1 MVPIMMQLL
10 ILSLPIKP
18 VLKLLKKDTICLM
31 VGKLLMLEENQ
42 PKQKNILSKPNE
54 PGARGIGSDMID
66 DFNKHIKSVSVE
78 EIQKC
83 KKKRKR

>member
-1 MVPIMMQLL
+1 MVVLTDGQSGLILMVPIMMQLL

-42 PKQKNILSKPNE
+42 PKQKIFFPNRTSQE
-54 PGARGIGSDMID
+54 REASDLT
-66 DFNKHIKSVSVE
+66 
-78 EIQKC
+78 
-83 KKKRKR
+83 